1 MKEVNII
8 KTRKFLLLTLLIL
21 LLFPIDSKAVH
32 SNLSYAERIDVVPLW
47 DNVKRL
53 NVNISN
59 SSNIVNCLLNIR
71 SKENQN
77 IIGTMYLEKFENGR
91 WISIRNWRISGI
103 GNVSRRESSYV
114 SKGYSYRV
122 RVQGNVNGEYFS
134 TYSNQVVVR

>member
-32 SNLSYAERIDVVPLW
+32 SNLSYAERIGVVPLW
-47 DNVKRL
+47 DNVIRL

-77 IIGTMYLEKFENGR
+77 IIGTMYLEKFDNQNKKYQGKTTTLCYND
-91 WISIRNWRISGI
+91 SGYRNYINTVVHTWTGDA
-103 GNVSRRESSYV
+103 
-114 SKGYSYRV
+114 
-122 RVQGNVNGEYFS
+122 VN
-134 TYSNQVVVR
+134 

>member
-77 IIGTMYLEKFENGR
+77 Q
-91 WISIRNWRISGI
+91 SNWRI
-103 GNVSRRESSYV
+103 
-114 SKGYSYRV
+114 K
-122 RVQGNVNGEYFS
+122 
-134 TYSNQVVVR
+134 SNF